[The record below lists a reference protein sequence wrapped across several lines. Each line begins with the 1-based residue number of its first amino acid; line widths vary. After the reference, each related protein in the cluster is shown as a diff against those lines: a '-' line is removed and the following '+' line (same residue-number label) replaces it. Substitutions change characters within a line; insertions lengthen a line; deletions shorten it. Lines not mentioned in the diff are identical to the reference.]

1 MLCSLFGTDLTGTRP
16 TYLGI
21 GKTLLADKVRGTGTL
36 VIIFLMRHTGY
47 IFLLLKLLYFIVKDE
62 AV

>member
-1 MLCSLFGTDLTGTRP
+1 MGTRP